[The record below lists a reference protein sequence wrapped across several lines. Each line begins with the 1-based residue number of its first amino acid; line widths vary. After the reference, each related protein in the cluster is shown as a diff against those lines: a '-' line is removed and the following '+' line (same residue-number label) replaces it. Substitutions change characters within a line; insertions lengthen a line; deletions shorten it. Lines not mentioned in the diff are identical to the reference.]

1 MPIRLNIE
9 LELVR
14 LAKDL
19 TSVKKLRLKTLME
32 KGGIDR
38 RKQEQLKKKYL
49 STIGSELQRLVGSN
63 SEAQKI
69 VEEVKQQVPGRM
81 SGAIATKRKNLWVK
95 KAKLVKSIT
104 DYAEHI
110 GGSNRMYSS
119 ALYVIRDTALGL
131 ISLKDGKKKA
141 ITMAGK
147 WFVENMIQSTKE
159 QFEDAGYEK
168 DFLSFL
174 PSNISF
180 NLTPTKEVTGLVE
193 TFGREKK
200 NWETMAHKLAFIAE
214 QFNDIVREVK
224 KDMRSSDDKTRLL
237 ALMTAITIETGLRP
251 GAIGNMAHVRDPK
264 SGELIEIDT
273 FGVSTMQKN
282 HINFIR
288 DGFAEIRFIG
298 KKGTENVSELS
309 DVDILKA
316 LQGALSSKGLNGM
329 VFVTKKGVHVD
340 DNAMRKYVSEK
351 WGDITPT
358 DFRKLKATKA
368 FYNNLKNRSIEMKKQ
383 LASSIVSGK
392 KIIKSTLVKRIIE
405 VLEKAAMDAQ
415 KVLSHEDWKVT
426 VGSYID
432 PRVIVNFLNTGG
444 LDDTLEDILINNRN
458 VKLIY
463 NFDAFIS
470 QAKVAGSVVMFED
483 KGEGAESAEKIIIE
497 VDSFLDNLGL

>member
-1 MPIRLNIE
+1 
-9 LELVR
+9 
-14 LAKDL
+14 
-19 TSVKKLRLKTLME
+19 
-32 KGGIDR
+32 
-38 RKQEQLKKKYL
+38 
-49 STIGSELQRLVGSN
+49 
-63 SEAQKI
+63 
-69 VEEVKQQVPGRM
+69 
-81 SGAIATKRKNLWVK
+81 
-95 KAKLVKSIT
+95 
-104 DYAEHI
+104 
-110 GGSNRMYSS
+110 
-119 ALYVIRDTALGL
+119 
-131 ISLKDGKKKA
+131 
-141 ITMAGK
+141 
-147 WFVENMIQSTKE
+147 
-159 QFEDAGYEK
+159 
-168 DFLSFL
+168 
-174 PSNISF
+174 
-180 NLTPTKEVTGLVE
+180 
-193 TFGREKK
+193 
-200 NWETMAHKLAFIAE
+200 
-214 QFNDIVREVK
+214 
-224 KDMRSSDDKTRLL
+224 
-237 ALMTAITIETGLRP
+237 
-251 GAIGNMAHVRDPK
+251 
-264 SGELIEIDT
+264 
-273 FGVSTMQKN
+273 
-282 HINFIR
+282 
-288 DGFAEIRFIG
+288 
-298 KKGTENVSELS
+298 
-309 DVDILKA
+309 
-316 LQGALSSKGLNGM
+316 M